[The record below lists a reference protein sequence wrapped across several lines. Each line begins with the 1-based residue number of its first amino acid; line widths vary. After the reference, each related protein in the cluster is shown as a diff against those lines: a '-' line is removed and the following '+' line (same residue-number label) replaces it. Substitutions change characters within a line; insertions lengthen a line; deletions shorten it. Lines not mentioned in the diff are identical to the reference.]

1 LYRVGKIADKA
12 LMSHAFRLRR
22 RIVLSALARAPV
34 GRRSRRR
41 DDVLVEAT
49 RLSAFSASL

>member
-22 RIVLSALARAPV
+22 RVALSLLART
-34 GRRSRRR
+34 GRPTIAAAR

>member
-12 LMSHAFRLRR
+12 LTTHAFRLRPR
-22 RIVLSALARAPV
+22 VALSLLARAPI

-41 DDVLVEAT
+41 EMMCWLKHPG
-49 RLSAFSASL
+49 